1 MKYLRGAGSIVVLC
15 LVLSCER
22 AKAPPPAESTAV
34 PPATADTTVAATS
47 PRGRWDD
54 AAGPVLLVATT
65 SPAKAYIVTTDSASA
80 SAQLSQL
87 PHPASVTLFG
97 RGGTVQTADLTAQGD
112 TNGCALG
119 TLSAAP
125 PPRPWSIGFV
135 GGVIAPLPIDSTQA
149 IHPSDSSALVVV
161 VNRLASTLPN
171 DPAGRFAGLP
181 FAVQSLWRFTIPN
194 GPLVVVATLSRQL
207 AQEATPLQEHT
218 LLVAERASHD
228 TIFTMAYS
236 ERSYGAEETIESRD
250 VLAGALIGVARTPA
264 LFLSR
269 DYGETTALGLVERG
283 SDGKW
288 HRRWTSTRRHC

>member
-1 MKYLRGAGSIVVLC
+1 MKGLRGAASIGVIC

-22 AKAPPPAESTAV
+22 AKSPPPAESTAV
-34 PPATADTTVAATS
+34 PPTTADTTVAAAS

-54 AAGPVLLVATT
+54 AAGPVLLVAAS
-65 SPAKAYIVTTDSASA
+65 SPAMAYIVATDSASE

-97 RGGTVQTADLTAQGD
+97 RGGTVQTADLSARGD

-125 PPRPWSIGFV
+125 PPRPWSIGFI
-135 GGVIAPLPIDSTQA
+135 GGVIAPLPVDSTQA
-149 IHPSDSSALVVV
+149 ISPSDSSALVVA
-161 VNRLASTLPN
+161 VNRLASALPN

-181 FAVQSLWRFTIPN
+181 FAIQSLWRFTIPN
-194 GPLVVVATLSRQL
+194 GPLVVVATVTRQL

-218 LLVAERASHD
+218 LLVAERAPGD
-228 TIFTMAYS
+228 TVFTTAYS

-250 VLAGALIGVARTPA
+250 LLAGALVGVARTPA
-264 LFLSR
+264 LFLVR
-269 DYGETTALGLVERG
+269 DYGQTTAYGLLERG